1 MTASAQHGRIF
12 IHANIP
18 QPMETFLRYAQKV
31 PFLGPL
37 FGFSPGVHK
46 RALVKAVVLWILGT
60 SPILLAI
67 VFSHTQQPQPDVIAE
82 LQSASHRVFIE
93 FFSNDGIYAYTVA
106 FIAPFL
112 FIGAARIWEAVP
124 FGPREGV
131 RTVLMQ
137 NVFDGYWL
145 CFLASALLLLVTA
158 LAFTSSLLSATEY
171 KRTILFSITEERVVL
186 FYLLSIYFWYLSI
199 LDELTQDSSYG
210 DRFRA
215 NDQKA
220 LRDFEARLNAG
231 GGQ

>member
-1 MTASAQHGRIF
+1 MD
-12 IHANIP
+12 
-18 QPMETFLRYAQKV
+18 TFLRYAQKV

-37 FGFSPGVHK
+37 FGFGFGVHK
-46 RALVKAVVLWILGT
+46 RALVKAVALWILGT

-67 VFSHTQQPQPDVIAE
+67 VFSHAQLPQSDAISE
-82 LQSASHRVFIE
+82 LQGASGRVFIE

-112 FIGAARIWEAVP
+112 FIGAASIWEAVP
-124 FGPREGV
+124 FSPREGV
-131 RTVLMQ
+131 RSVLMLH
-137 NVFDGYWL
+137 VFDGYWL

-171 KRTILFSITEERVVL
+171 KRTILFSITEKRVVL

-199 LDELTQDSSYG
+199 LDELNQASNYG

-215 NDQKA
+215 NDQRA
-220 LRDFEARLNAG
+220 LRDFGARLNAG
-231 GGQ
+231 GSQ